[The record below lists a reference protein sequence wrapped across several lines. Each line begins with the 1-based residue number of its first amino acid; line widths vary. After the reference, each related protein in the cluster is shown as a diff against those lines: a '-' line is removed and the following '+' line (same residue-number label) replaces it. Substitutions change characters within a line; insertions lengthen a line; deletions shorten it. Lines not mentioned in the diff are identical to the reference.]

1 MNENKF
7 TESQAKDIIKKSVE
21 IGQQARTESK
31 FNDVLIAGSVGPYG
45 AIQCDGSEYHGR
57 YAENMTEQELME
69 FHKPRIDCLV
79 EASCDLLAIETIP
92 CYKEAAS
99 IMNLLKTYY
108 PDVKAWLTFS
118 CKDSEHISNGETF
131 KSVYDSFKDNPQL
144 IAIGINCTS
153 PFFVTDLLKT
163 VSSPSKPFIVYPN
176 DGREWDAVNQK
187 FINSD
192 HDSKDPIC
200 DFLREWAKL
209 GAKYIGGCCNV
220 GSKEIKIISEKIKT
234 LV

>member
-1 MNENKF
+1 M
-7 TESQAKDIIKKSVE
+7 
-21 IGQQARTESK
+21 
-31 FNDVLIAGSVGPYG
+31 GPYG

-118 CKDSEHISNGETF
+118 CKVCHKQ
-131 KSVYDSFKDNPQL
+131 KSSIL
-144 IAIGINCTS
+144 
-153 PFFVTDLLKT
+153 
-163 VSSPSKPFIVYPN
+163 
-176 DGREWDAVNQK
+176 K
-187 FINSD
+187 FILNFILRIQS
-192 HDSKDPIC
+192 I
-200 DFLREWAKL
+200 FLMVKPLKAFTIHL
-209 GAKYIGGCCNV
+209 
-220 GSKEIKIISEKIKT
+220 KIT
-234 LV
+234 LN